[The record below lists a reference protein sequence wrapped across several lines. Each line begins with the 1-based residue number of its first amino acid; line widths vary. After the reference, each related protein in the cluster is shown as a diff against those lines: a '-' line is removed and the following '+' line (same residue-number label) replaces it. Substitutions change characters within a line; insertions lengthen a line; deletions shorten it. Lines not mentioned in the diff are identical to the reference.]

1 MKTYFKSDIAAI
13 IKEPLA
19 KVQAWTDSEIIN
31 ASISGSKG
39 KGRARIY
46 SHEDLIQFCM
56 LKIWKDECSYS
67 LGDIKIYLDF
77 LRRGIPEN
85 GVSLDDIPGG
95 KEFLEAKKNTLAL
108 AIDAVNLIDTDF
120 LREKFLHAAGII
132 YKDFFLNTVWG
143 LEKEVVIATVKG
155 KAVHGV
161 RHAGL
166 FYHIINDRNQIE
178 NLPFL
183 NFFIQNYIG
192 FTLVMC
198 GSTKI
203 KAMDVFKINQE

>member
-67 LGDIKIYLDF
+67 LGDIKIYLDL

-108 AIDAVNLIDTDF
+108 AIDAVNLI
-120 LREKFLHAAGII
+120 
-132 YKDFFLNTVWG
+132 YKDFFLNTFWG

-203 KAMDVFKINQE
+203 KAMDVFKLNQE